1 MWYSHFASTPV
12 RRERDNVTQPPGITF
27 TTPSCWWFL
36 SVYFFNSCRYVRVF
50 VVYLRVLSTPRC
62 SIIFIKIYNKN
73 ISVMK
78 NSKTHSPLLYFIVH
92 STFHFGS
99 LLRNGIRYPFF
110 FSFEIYLILTVFN
123 IYYIRWWDSADILYS
138 FCVHVCVCV
147 ISIHRTSRNTLFK
160 QS

>member
-1 MWYSHFASTPV
+1 
-12 RRERDNVTQPPGITF
+12 
-27 TTPSCWWFL
+27 
-36 SVYFFNSCRYVRVF
+36 
-50 VVYLRVLSTPRC
+50 
-62 SIIFIKIYNKN
+62 
-73 ISVMK
+73 MK

-160 QS
+160 QSDNVLWGASENCRYGVLQVGRTAP